1 MPNTETSVPHCA
13 FLISKHG
20 VPKTVMSDNGPQF
33 PSKEFEAFEKPVLLQ
48 PDHVKSMLF
57 TEKWN
62 DRANGPS
69 SKTVHEEVR

>member
-1 MPNTETSVPHCA
+1 
-13 FLISKHG
+13 
-20 VPKTVMSDNGPQF
+20 MSDNGPQF

-69 SKTVHEEVR
+69 SKTVHEEVRWGTTWSILGDVNLQSYMYTTL